1 MNKKICVFTG
11 GRAEYG
17 LLKPLLEELKN
28 NSKID
33 LQILVTGMHLSREFG
48 LTYKL
53 IEQDGYKIDDKI
65 EIILSSDSPISIS
78 KSMGLGL
85 ISFSESLQKLK
96 PDIIVTLGD
105 RFENMSIVTAAWV
118 SRIPV
123 AHIQGGEKTLGAI
136 DDQFR
141 HCITKLSTL
150 HFVAAEEYRNRVIQL
165 GEHPDKVYNVGALN
179 VESLKKIKILSKS
192 KIEKL
197 INFNLNEKT
206 ILVTF
211 HPVTLENNTAEKDFN
226 QLLKAIDLIDDLRI
240 IFTKTLAD
248 TNGRVINYMIDDYV
262 SKNSHKSVAFTSMGQ
277 IKYISTLNYI
287 GAVVGNSSSGIIE
300 TPSLKLP
307 TVNIGVRE
315 EGRIMDKN
323 IISVNQ
329 DTNEISNAI
338 IKALSKDFKLSLN
351 NMKSS
356 YEKEGTSKNIAN
368 VLSNFSLPR
377 TTMKD
382 FFDIDFSL

>member
-1 MNKKICVFTG
+1 MKKKICVFTG

-17 LLKPLLEELKN
+17 LLRPLLEELKDN
-28 NSKID
+28 PMID

-53 IEQDGYKIDDKI
+53 IEEDGYNINEKV
-65 EIILSSDSPISIS
+65 EIILSSDSPVSIS

-85 ISFSESLQKLK
+85 ISFSESLIKLR

-105 RFENMSIVTAAWV
+105 RFENMSIVTSAWV
-118 SRIPV
+118 CRIPV

-165 GEHPDKVYNVGALN
+165 GENPNNVFNVGALN
-179 VESLKKIKILSKS
+179 VESLKKVKILSK
-192 KIEKL
+192 EKL
-197 INFNLNEKT
+197 EKIINFKIDKRT

-211 HPVTLENNTAEKDFN
+211 HPVTLENNTAEKDFK
-226 QLLKAIDLIDDLRI
+226 QLLDAIDLIKNLRI

-248 TNGRVINYMIDDYV
+248 TNGRVINHMIDDYV
-262 SKNSHKSVAFTSMGQ
+262 MNNPDKSVAFTSMGQ
-277 IKYISTLNYI
+277 LKYISTLNYI
-287 GAVVGNSSSGIIE
+287 AAVVGNSSSGVIE

-315 EGRIMDKN
+315 KGRIMDKN
-323 IISVNQ
+323 VISVAQ
-329 DTNEISNAI
+329 DVYEIKEGIDKSLTE
-338 IKALSKDFKLSLN
+338 KFKSSLYG
-351 NMKSS
+351 MQSS
-356 YEKEGTSKNIAN
+356 YEKEGTSKNIAKI
-368 VLSNFSLPR
+368 LSNYKLPR
-377 TTMKD
+377 NTMKEFYD
-382 FFDIDFSL
+382 IKFDL

>member
-1 MNKKICVFTG
+1 MKKKICVFTG

-17 LLKPLLEELKN
+17 LLRPLLEELKDN
-28 NSKID
+28 PMID

-53 IEQDGYKIDDKI
+53 IEEDGYNINEKV
-65 EIILSSDSPISIS
+65 EIILSSDSPVSIS

-85 ISFSESLQKLK
+85 ISFSESLIKLR

-105 RFENMSIVTAAWV
+105 RFENMSIVTSAWV
-118 SRIPV
+118 CRIPV

-165 GEHPDKVYNVGALN
+165 GENPNNVFNVGALN
-179 VESLKKIKILSKS
+179 VESLKKVKILSK
-192 KIEKL
+192 EKL
-197 INFNLNEKT
+197 EKIINFKIDKRT

-211 HPVTLENNTAEKDFN
+211 HPVTLENNTAEKDFK
-226 QLLKAIDLIDDLRI
+226 QLLDAIDLIKNLRI

-248 TNGRVINYMIDDYV
+248 TNGRVINHMIDDYV
-262 SKNSHKSVAFTSMGQ
+262 MNNPDKSVAFTSMGQ
-277 IKYISTLNYI
+277 LKYISALNYI
-287 GAVVGNSSSGIIE
+287 AAVVGNSSSGVIE

-315 EGRIMDKN
+315 KGRIMDKN
-323 IISVNQ
+323 VISVAQ
-329 DTNEISNAI
+329 DVNEIKEGIDKSLTE
-338 IKALSKDFKLSLN
+338 KFKSSLYG
-351 NMKSS
+351 MQSS
-356 YEKEGTSKNIAN
+356 YEKEGTSKNIAKI
-368 VLSNFSLPR
+368 LSNYKLPR
-377 TTMKD
+377 TTMKEFYD
-382 FFDIDFSL
+382 IKFDL